1 MFEGALRRLNFLSFQ
16 WRSFANHRHGHLG
29 TKEISR
35 ISRHPTLPDVV
46 GEGGLEMTQANQIKK
61 NDDFRLAI
69 VIRIEGR
76 NSRAIILRF
85 AGVAAALIAAGAK
98 IVAMFIARA
107 P

>member
-1 MFEGALRRLNFLSFQ
+1 LTGKRRFALVDHFRGNS
-16 WRSFANHRHGHLG
+16 
-29 TKEISR
+29 SR
-35 ISRHPTLPDVV
+35 ISRLPTLPDGS
-46 GEGGLEMTQANQIKK
+46 GEGRLEMTQANQIKK
-61 NDDFRLAI
+61 NDAFRLAI

>member
-1 MFEGALRRLNFLSFQ
+1 
-16 WRSFANHRHGHLG
+16 
-29 TKEISR
+29 
-35 ISRHPTLPDVV
+35 
-46 GEGGLEMTQANQIKK
+46 MTQANQIKK